1 MSNASLSHFGVFVSV
16 IVVSVNLCRHALG
29 PSLLHPTLLI
39 AALQKHCKTH
49 MHVDRPHTSTEQDI
63 SSVNSACRNYDVDL
77 GEILDGLLGK
87 ETHAFLLL
95 RQTGQIMSQESSRHP
110 HTLLA
115 CSSRPAK

>member
-63 SSVNSACRNYDVDL
+63 SSVTAPVEIMMLIWVRYWTACWEKRLMFL
-77 GEILDGLLGK
+77 G
-87 ETHAFLLL
+87 
-95 RQTGQIMSQESSRHP
+95 
-110 HTLLA
+110 
-115 CSSRPAK
+115 C